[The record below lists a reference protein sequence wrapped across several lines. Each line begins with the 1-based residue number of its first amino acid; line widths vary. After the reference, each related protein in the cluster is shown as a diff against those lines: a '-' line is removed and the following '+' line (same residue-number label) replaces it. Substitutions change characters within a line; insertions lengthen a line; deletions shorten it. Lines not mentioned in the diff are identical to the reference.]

1 MEEGKDIWVAVYGA
15 IFNEKGEVLIIRR
28 ASHDS
33 HPNMWELPGGS
44 MEHGEKVDEGIKREV
59 KEEVGLD
66 VRVRYPILVHSGMS
80 SRVPD
85 EQVVRIVFDCKL
97 LDPNQQI
104 TLSPDH
110 VEARWF
116 KLEDKENIVMS
127 EFLIDMMKNSSFLRR
142 LIQLRK

>member
-28 ASHDS
+28 AAHDT

-44 MEHGEKVDEGIKREV
+44 IEHGEKVDEAVKREV
-59 KEEVGLD
+59 SEEVGLG

-80 SRVPD
+80 VRVP
-85 EQVVRIVFDCKL
+85 EKQIVRIVFDCVM
-97 LDPNQQI
+97 LDPQQPI

-110 VEARWF
+110 VESRWM
-116 KLEDKENIVMS
+116 KLEDRENLVMS
-127 EFLIDMMKNSSFLRR
+127 EFMVDMMNNSSFLRK
-142 LIQLRK
+142 LIKLGK